1 MASFHER
8 LPSRLSAFT
17 SLSNVGT
24 ALEQRLNKLF
34 QQDES
39 LAEYTPCVDL
49 LSAYYDDSSK
59 MTDRQNETS
68 IIASVRCCSLSLA
81 TTGTKAQT
89 HSMSAAALD
98 EIPDGKLRV
107 VRVPKWHVDG

>member
-1 MASFHER
+1 MNVCHHVAER
-8 LPSRLSAFT
+8 FRNSVVSK
-17 SLSNVGT
+17 S
-24 ALEQRLNKLF
+24 EQCLNKLF

-59 MTDRQNETS
+59 MTDRQNEIS
-68 IIASVRCCSLSLA
+68 IIASVRRYSLFGA

-107 VRVPKWHVDG
+107 VRVPKWHVDGQSQ